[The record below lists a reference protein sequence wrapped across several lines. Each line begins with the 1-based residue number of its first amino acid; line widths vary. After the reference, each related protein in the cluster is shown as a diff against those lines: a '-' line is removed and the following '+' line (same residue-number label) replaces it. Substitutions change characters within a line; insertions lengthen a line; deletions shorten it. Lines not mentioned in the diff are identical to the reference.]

1 MTWKHT
7 DQNILSVVLQ
17 APGVIVLASPA
28 PVKHTGGDV
37 WQQTNKDYI
46 RQNVLH
52 GGLRKPKWG
61 SVKLCQVKLARHE
74 SATVMWER
82 STQLTVVSRPQI
94 NSRWRRK
101 PRDGPSGSQHGRR
114 STSMA
119 FQTMLVFWR
128 KRKTKCIWSF
138 LKVRLQRLQQT
149 TQRFNYVV
157 GCTINHKIIKIW
169 NYVMKLTLQR

>member
-1 MTWKHT
+1 MIKHEGARSCCPQVAKKQWTPSVVLMTWKHT

-37 WQQTNKDYI
+37 WQQTNKDYS

-52 GGLRKPKWG
+52 GGLQKPKWG
-61 SVKLCQVKLARHE
+61 SVKLCQVKLARHK

-101 PRDGPSGSQHGRR
+101 PRDGPSQSQHGCWCFDGSVRQSASGRFSRWDSNAYNRRR
-114 STSMA
+114 SDSTTWWA
-119 FQTMLVFWR
+119 ARLI
-128 KRKTKCIWSF
+128 TK
-138 LKVRLQRLQQT
+138 
-149 TQRFNYVV
+149 
-157 GCTINHKIIKIW
+157 
-169 NYVMKLTLQR
+169 